1 MRAPADAAPAG
12 SNPTTG
18 TVKETM
24 MNTSKLV
31 RPFAAVIAIGALGSG
46 MVQATEYRLG
56 LITPP
61 PHIWTKAAT
70 AFGEDL
76 SAETDGAHSVAVF
89 PSRQLGNEAQM
100 MQLLQSGALDM
111 AFLTIAE
118 VSNRVPDFGAF
129 YAPYLV
135 ADIQGA
141 GALLKSSAALE
152 LLGLLPRKTGVVGIA
167 YGMAGLR
174 QIVSRDAVGSAEDLV
189 GKKLRITPFEPIKDF
204 YNALGAAPT
213 PMPLPAVYDALA
225 NGQVDAIDMDLEL
238 IWKLKYYEHAE
249 TILVSNHMM
258 FPMVGLVS
266 AKVWAGLS
274 ENDRAL
280 IRRLMKKHLDG
291 VIDSYLELEPEFL
304 SEVEKTGKTVIEVGP
319 DFFGEAAM
327 KWEEIWG
334 AKAPALEAI
343 RAASMEP

>member
-1 MRAPADAAPAG
+1 MNESKVVRALIAG
-12 SNPTTG
+12 
-18 TVKETM
+18 
-24 MNTSKLV
+24 LV
-31 RPFAAVIAIGALGSG
+31 FAVLGGSA
-46 MVQATEYRLG
+46 VQAKEFRLG

-61 PHIWTKAAT
+61 PHVWTKAAG
-70 AFGEDL
+70 AFGEEL
-76 SAETDGAHSVAVF
+76 AAETGGAHAIAVF

-100 MQLLQSGALDM
+100 MQLLQTGALDM

-129 YAPYLV
+129 YAPYMV
-135 ADIQGA
+135 EDIAQA
-141 GALLKSSAALE
+141 GALLKSEVALSLLE
-152 LLGLLPRKTGVVGIA
+152 LLPEKTGVVGIG

-174 QIVSRDAVGSAEDLV
+174 QIVSRDAVASAEDLA

-249 TILVSNHMM
+249 TILVSDHMM

-266 AKVWAGLS
+266 AKIWSGLS
-274 ENDRAL
+274 EDDRDTV
-280 IRRLMKKHLDG
+280 RTLMKKHLDG
-291 VIDSYLELEPEFL
+291 VIDSYLELEPKFL
-304 SEVEKTGKTVIEVGP
+304 AEVEKTGKTVRKVGP
-319 DFFGEAAM
+319 EFFGDAAAQ
-327 KWEEIWG
+327 WEETWS
-334 AKAPALEAI
+334 AKAPALGEM
-343 RAASMEP
+343 RAAAKSL

>member
-1 MRAPADAAPAG
+1 MNESKFVRTLTAALTLVAVCG
-12 SNPTTG
+12 S
-18 TVKETM
+18 VAEAKE
-24 MNTSKLV
+24 
-31 RPFAAVIAIGALGSG
+31 F
-46 MVQATEYRLG
+46 RLG

-61 PHIWTKAAT
+61 PHIWTKAAQ
-70 AFGEDL
+70 AFGEELD
-76 SAETDGAHSVAVF
+76 AETGGTHSVAVF

-129 YAPYLV
+129 YAPYMV
-135 ADIQGA
+135 EDIAQA
-141 GALLKSSAALE
+141 GALLKSDVALDLLE
-152 LLGLLPRKTGVVGIA
+152 LLPKRAGVVGVG

-174 QIVSRDAVGSAEDLV
+174 QIVSRDAVSSAGDLA

-249 TILVSNHMM
+249 TILVSDHMM

-266 AKVWAGLS
+266 AKIWSGLP
-274 ENDRAL
+274 EDDRAT
-280 IRRLMKKHLDG
+280 IRRLMKKHLDS
-291 VIDSYLELEPEFL
+291 VIDSYLELEPKFL
-304 SEVEKTGKTVIEVGP
+304 AEVEKTGKTVEKVGP
-319 DFFGEAAM
+319 EFFGDAAE
-327 KWEEIWG
+327 KWEAIWS
-334 AKAPALEAI
+334 AKAPALGEM
-343 RAASMEP
+343 RAAAKGL